1 MKFEYTGR
9 HMDVTPAI
17 RRHVEEHF
25 QKIEHIFQDSSTA
38 AAHIIIQVI
47 KNRHIAEVLLHWREH
62 TLTGTDT
69 NADMYQALTRAI
81 DKIEKQVL
89 KLKKKMID
97 RKQGA
102 MPLSSLAPQETP
114 PPAPT
119 SRRRGGGAGA
129 GMAAAAAVATDMED
143 ASASRAP
150 RIVNARGYRV
160 KPMTAEEAAMSL
172 ADDSDQFLVFR
183 DADTDRVSVLYKRK
197 DGNFGLIQP

>member
-9 HMDVTPAI
+9 HLDVTPAI

-25 QKIEHIFQDSSTA
+25 QKIDHIFQDSSTA
-38 AAHIIIQVI
+38 SAHVIIQVN
-47 KNRHIAEVLLHWREH
+47 KNRHIAEILLHWREH
-62 TLTGTDT
+62 TLTATDT

-89 KLKKKMID
+89 KMKKKIID

-102 MPLSSLAPQETP
+102 TPLSALAPQDTP
-114 PPAPT
+114 PADGEAAPPAP
-119 SRRRGGGAGA
+119 
-129 GMAAAAAVATDMED
+129 
-143 ASASRAP
+143 AP
-150 RIVNARGYRV
+150 RIVNARSYRV

-172 ADDSDQFLVFR
+172 SDDSNQFLVFR
-183 DADTDRVSVLYKRK
+183 DADTSRISVLFKRK